1 MQGLVS
7 DTDTLSHLTHLGL
20 CVDVG
25 LVSDTDTLSPLTHLG
40 LCADAGPGV

>member
-25 LVSDTDTLSPLTHLG
+25 LVQRGILLSDGQPL
-40 LCADAGPGV
+40 